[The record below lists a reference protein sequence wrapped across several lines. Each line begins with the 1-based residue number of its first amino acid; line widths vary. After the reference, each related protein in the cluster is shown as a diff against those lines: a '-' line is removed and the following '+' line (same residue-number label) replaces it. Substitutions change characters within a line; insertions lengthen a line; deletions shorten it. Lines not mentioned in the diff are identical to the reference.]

1 MSDRAERFPA
11 FPKGTLAI
19 FSATLINMLA
29 VGAALPILPRY
40 VERELHAGRVE
51 VGLVIG
57 AFAFAAIA
65 ARPFAGRFGDRRG
78 RKPVMIFGTVLTAIA
93 GAMYALPFGVAG
105 LVAARVVLGSGEGVV
120 YTSGAAWV
128 ADRASDANRGRLIG
142 LFGLSIW
149 GGVATGPLLG
159 QIVFDASGSYTAVW
173 ALCALMPLASLA
185 ILATMK
191 RGGRP
196 VLHDAPPTGLASLLP
211 KASIRPGLALMSANF
226 GYAAVASFLVL
237 MLDERGIGHGALAFG
252 FFAAAVVLNRLLF
265 GDLAD
270 RLGGRRGAML
280 ATAVE
285 GVGLVLFASAQSLP
299 MALVSAVVM
308 GSGFAMLFPSLAL
321 LVLADADPATRGAA
335 MGTFT
340 AFFDLGIAFGSPL
353 VGVAAAEFGYGAAFL
368 AGACGAAAGF
378 AIAATS
384 RPRHPKGTPHL
395 EPSRELEPL

>member
-40 VERELHAGRVE
+40 VERELHAGRVQ

-105 LVAARVVLGSGEGVV
+105 LVAARVALGAGEGVV

-149 GGVATGPLLG
+149 GGVASGPLLG
-159 QIVFDASGSYTAVW
+159 QIVFDATDSYTAVW
-173 ALCALMPLASLA
+173 ALCALMPIASLG

-196 VLHDAPPTGLASLLP
+196 VLNEAPPTGLASLLP
-211 KASIRPGLALMSANF
+211 KASIRPGLALMSANL

-252 FFAAAVVLNRLLF
+252 FFASAVVLNRLLF

-280 ATAVE
+280 ATTVE
-285 GVGLVLFASAQSLP
+285 GIGLLLFASSQSLP
-299 MALVSAVVM
+299 LALLSAVVM

-378 AIAATS
+378 LIAATS
-384 RPRHPKGTPHL
+384 KPRDPDRSTQLPAT
-395 EPSRELEPL
+395 SELEPI

>member
-1 MSDRAERFPA
+1 MSDRPERFPS

-40 VERELHAGRVE
+40 VERELHAGRVQ

-78 RKPVMIFGTVLTAIA
+78 RKPVMVFGTVLTAIA
-93 GAMYALPFGVAG
+93 GAMYAMPFGVAG
-105 LVAARVVLGSGEGVV
+105 LVTARVVLGAGEGVV

-149 GGVATGPLLG
+149 GGVATGSLLG
-159 QIVFDASGSYTAVW
+159 QIVFDATASYTAVW

-196 VLHDAPPTGLASLLP
+196 ALHDAPPTGLASLLP

-252 FFAAAVVLNRLLF
+252 FFASAVVLNRLLF

-280 ATAVE
+280 ATTVE
-285 GVGLVLFASAQSLP
+285 GVGLLLFALSHSLP
-299 MALVSAVVM
+299 LALISAVVM

-353 VGVAAAEFGYGAAFL
+353 VGVAAAQFGYGAAFI
-368 AGACGAAAGF
+368 AGAVGAGVGF

-384 RPRHPKGTPHL
+384 KRPRLQTNLHL
-395 EPSRELEPL
+395 DSELEPL

>member
-1 MSDRAERFPA
+1 MSERPERFPS

-19 FSATLINMLA
+19 FSATLVNMLA

-40 VERELHAGRVE
+40 VERELHAGRVQ

-78 RKPVMIFGTVLTAIA
+78 RKPVMIFGTAMTALA

-105 LVAARVVLGSGEGVV
+105 LVGARVVLGAGEGVV

-128 ADRASDANRGRLIG
+128 ADRASDENRGRLIG

-159 QIVFDASGSYTAVW
+159 QIVFDATNSYTAVW
-173 ALCALMPLASLA
+173 ALCALMPLASLG
-185 ILATMK
+185 ILASMK

-196 VLHDAPPTGLASLLP
+196 VLHEAPPTGIASLLP
-211 KASIRPGLALMSANF
+211 KASIRPGLALMTSNL

-252 FFAAAVVLNRLLF
+252 FFAGAVVINRLLF
-265 GDLAD
+265 GNLAD

-280 ATAVE
+280 ASAVE
-285 GVGLVLFASAQSLP
+285 GIGLLVFAAAHSLP
-299 MALVSAVVM
+299 VALAGAVVM

-353 VGVAAAEFGYGAAFL
+353 VGLVAAQFGYGAAFI
-368 AGACGAAAGF
+368 AGACGAAVGF
-378 AIAATS
+378 VIAATS
-384 RPRHPKGTPHL
+384 PPPRSQTNL
-395 EPSRELEPL
+395 RLDSELELEPL